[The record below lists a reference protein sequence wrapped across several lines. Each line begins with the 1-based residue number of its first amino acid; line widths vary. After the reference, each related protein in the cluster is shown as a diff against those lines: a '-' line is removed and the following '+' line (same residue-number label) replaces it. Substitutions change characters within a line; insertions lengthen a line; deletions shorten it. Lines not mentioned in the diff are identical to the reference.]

1 MSGKSYFITQLAR
14 NWENNITLEPLSQI
28 WLVAQ
33 SISDGMRQR
42 LTETAKELGIPLFC
56 CPGGLSHPFFRASW
70 SRCLKTNNLLL
81 PDEEGRHKIESLS
94 NNNQTNNNHKENNM
108 TDQKN
113 EEEEE
118 KEKEKEEEE
127 EEEEEKE
134 EEEEEEEE
142 ETNEE
147 CKQFLKSFLSK
158 PRKNANY
165 FQSIQ
170 KPLSSRPRINSSA
183 KKFLSL
189 RDGDLPTKS
198 FIHTSKSIPSKTDR
212 EKYSSFIIGGATTRS
227 MTATKKENPNLPTSS
242 APDKQ
247 PILAQVTTRTRNRKR
262 KKEETDDEDEKKKEE
277 IKRKKEIKDDE
288 EIEKENDDGNKAEN
302 AKEQPSFKA
311 QFEKRKLDL
320 ENKQSAPILSRAL
333 FIFDDCFSVPNSL
346 NENDTNKEYKQITK
360 EYLRRLNFIKD
371 FLIHKRYFLVT

>member
-118 KEKEKEEEE
+118 KEKEKEEDKEDKEDKEDEE
-127 EEEEEKE
+127 EEEEERRARGKMG
-134 EEEEEEEE
+134 
-142 ETNEE
+142 
-147 CKQFLKSFLSK
+147 KHFIFYDALLI
-158 PRKNANY
+158 Y
-165 FQSIQ
+165 
-170 KPLSSRPRINSSA
+170 RI
-183 KKFLSL
+183 
-189 RDGDLPTKS
+189 LPTL
-198 FIHTSKSIPSKTDR
+198 FTYTPSS
-212 EKYSSFIIGGATTRS
+212 YPTT
-227 MTATKKENPNLPTSS
+227 
-242 APDKQ
+242 
-247 PILAQVTTRTRNRKR
+247 
-262 KKEETDDEDEKKKEE
+262 
-277 IKRKKEIKDDE
+277 
-288 EIEKENDDGNKAEN
+288 
-302 AKEQPSFKA
+302 
-311 QFEKRKLDL
+311 
-320 ENKQSAPILSRAL
+320 
-333 FIFDDCFSVPNSL
+333 C
-346 NENDTNKEYKQITK
+346 
-360 EYLRRLNFIKD
+360 
-371 FLIHKRYFLVT
+371 